1 MPASFFPARPHRWA
15 GHESWWVRHSLSLVL
30 VAILLV
36 QSVAYHLTEVQDW
49 TAEQQVLHQPT
60 VLWPAYWIHY
70 GAEWFV
76 SVLADTYGALL
87 LVVLTKWFYEEGS
100 EEADSPPEQ
109 GPAAESG
116 QPDGDPG

>member
-1 MPASFFPARPHRWA
+1 MAAMFFPARPHRWA
-15 GHESWWVRHSLSLVL
+15 GHRNWWVRHSLSLVL

-60 VLWPAYWIHY
+60 ALWPAYWIHY

-100 EEADSPPEQ
+100 EESGGPPGQ
-109 GPAAESG
+109 DAASEGDRSET
-116 QPDGDPG
+116 DPG